1 MASNNLENA
10 KKRTSGVQE
19 IRVFL
24 CYRRQDGAL
33 YADWLYHKLNN
44 TSYVDTDGNTFE
56 FHIYYDKTA
65 PAVSDWK
72 QFHFPSLQSSRAMIL
87 ICTPGIAIDL
97 SKDRE
102 PDWVYEELRWW
113 CSHRGTAPIVVDA
126 TKEGDRW
133 LPSIITKKWP
143 DINRIDLSKDDVEA
157 TDIKFVERVRE
168 RITGG
173 IRESERRTVFED
185 LQRFKKLT
193 LQLKAAL
200 SVAAAL
206 LIVALISITFTLNAL
221 NRAKEQQELAE
232 NNERLAKEQQ
242 ELAENNERLAQEQKR
257 IVQLQ
262 IAKLIFL
269 NDSNESDEARD
280 AFATSLDGTTSDS
293 VILTLMDRAVT
304 FKSNLHSVAN
314 AISILECYGPY
325 NGSLYREMF
334 EYFFANLSDIE
345 DREVKLHLESLK
357 EVFDADQS
365 GRPRTKNSKY
375 DRCQWFRN
383 ATAKNNAGS
392 SNR

>member
-1 MASNNLENA
+1 MASNTLENA
-10 KKRTSGVQE
+10 KKRTSGAQE

-33 YADWLYHKLNN
+33 YADWLNHKLNS
-44 TSYVDTDGNTFE
+44 TSYVDTDGNTFK

-72 QFHFPSLQSSRAMIL
+72 QIHFPSLQSSRAMIL

-113 CSHRGTAPIVVDA
+113 CNHRGTAPIVVDA

-157 TDIKFVERVRE
+157 TDVNFVERLRE

-173 IRESERRTVFED
+173 IRESERHTVFED

-193 LQLKAAL
+193 IQLKAAL

-206 LIVALISITFTLNAL
+206 LVVALFSITLTLDAL

-232 NNERLAKEQQ
+232 K
-242 ELAENNERLAQEQKR
+242 NERLAQEQKR

-269 NDSNESDEARD
+269 NDNNESDEARD
-280 AFATSLDGTTSDS
+280 AFATSLDGTTSES

-304 FKSNLHSVAN
+304 FKSNFHSVAN
-314 AISILECYGPY
+314 AISVLECYGPY
-325 NGSLYREMF
+325 SGSLYKEMF
-334 EYFFANLSDIE
+334 EYFFDNLSDIE
-345 DREVKLHLESLK
+345 DIEVKRHIESLK

-375 DRCQWFRN
+375 DRCQ
-383 ATAKNNAGS
+383 
-392 SNR
+392 

>member
-10 KKRTSGVQE
+10 KKRTSGAQE

-33 YADWLYHKLNN
+33 YADWLNHQLNS

-143 DINRIDLSKDDVEA
+143 SINRIDLSKDDVEA
-157 TDIKFVERVRE
+157 TDINFVERVRE

-193 LQLKAAL
+193 LKLKA
-200 SVAAAL
+200 
-206 LIVALISITFTLNAL
+206 AL
-221 NRAKEQQELAE
+221 NRAKKQQELAE
-232 NNERLAKEQQ
+232 KNERLAEEHQKR
-242 ELAENNERLAQEQKR
+242 AENNERLAQKQKR
-257 IVQLQ
+257 LLQLQ

-269 NDSNESDEARD
+269 NDNNESDEARD
-280 AFATSLDGTTSDS
+280 AFDASLDGTTSDR
-293 VILTLMDRAVT
+293 VIFTLMDRVVK

-325 NGSLYREMF
+325 SGSLYKEVF
-334 EYFFANLSDIE
+334 EQFFSNLADIE
-345 DREVKLHLESLK
+345 DKEVKLNLESLR

-375 DRCQWFRN
+375 DRCQWKRDCQE
-383 ATAKNNAGS
+383 
-392 SNR
+392 